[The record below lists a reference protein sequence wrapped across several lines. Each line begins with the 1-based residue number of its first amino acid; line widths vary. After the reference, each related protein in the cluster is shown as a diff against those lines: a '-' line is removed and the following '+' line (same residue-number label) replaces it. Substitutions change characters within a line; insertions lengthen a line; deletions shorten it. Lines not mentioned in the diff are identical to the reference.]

1 MKERIPKFRIQIS
14 VALLLLLTFTVHS
27 IASSRTNLKQE
38 MGAIQPNIDKYE
50 IDNSHSSVV
59 FAVSHFGLSYT
70 YGRFNE
76 VSGAFLLDGGELTTA
91 GFKFDIKADS
101 IDTNQAERDK
111 HLRGPEFFNTAEFPE
126 ISFVTTG
133 FTKVDGTYQIK
144 GDLTMLGQTQ
154 PIKMPVQLVGI
165 GKGPF
170 GAQRAG
176 FFTKF
181 TIKRDQFGMDKMAGQ
196 IGNNISVTFSFEG
209 VKK

>member
-1 MKERIPKFRIQIS
+1 MKERTPKFRIRII
-14 VALLLLLTFTVHS
+14 VAFVVLSTLAVQG
-27 IASSRTNLKQE
+27 IANSRTYPIQE
-38 MGAIQPNIDKYE
+38 FGGIQPVVDKYE

-76 VSGAFLLDGGELTTA
+76 FAGEFSLEGGELTTT
-91 GFKFDIKADS
+91 GFQFDIKADS

-111 HLRGPEFFNTAEFPE
+111 HLRGPEFFNTDRFPK

-133 FTKVDGTYQIK
+133 FTKENGTYQIT

-154 PIKMPVQLVGI
+154 SIKMPVQLVGI
-165 GKGPF
+165 GQGPF

-181 TIKRDQFGMDKMAGQ
+181 TIKRDQFLSL
-196 IGNNISVTFSFEG
+196 IHI
-209 VKK
+209 